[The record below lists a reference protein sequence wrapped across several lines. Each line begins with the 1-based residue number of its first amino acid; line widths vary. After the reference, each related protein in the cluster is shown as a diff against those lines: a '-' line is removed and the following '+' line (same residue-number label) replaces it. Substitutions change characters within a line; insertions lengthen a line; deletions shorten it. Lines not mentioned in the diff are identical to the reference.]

1 MTNATITRK
10 IVLKR
15 TVADCRRE
23 LRIAELKFRVAELE
37 VTIVELTSDMT
48 GFTDPNFR
56 GLVPSPWLAA
66 LDNADRASEAVSRA
80 KDVLELVLMSQP
92 FKS

>member
-37 VTIVELTSDMT
+37 VTIAELTSDLT
-48 GFTDPNFR
+48 GFTNPNFR
-56 GLVPSPWLAA
+56 PSPWLAA
-66 LDNADRASEAVSRA
+66 LDNADRASEAVSIA
-80 KDVLELVLMSQP
+80 KNVLELTLMSQP